1 MEIDWNVIDKKWQ
14 KQWLENNDHET
25 DSDNKEKKF
34 ITVAYPYPNSPQHI
48 GHGRTYTIADVHS
61 RYLRMKGF
69 NVLFPM
75 GFHYTGTPILGMAK
89 RVEANDVEL
98 IEGFKTLYN
107 VPEDKIKEF
116 VEPVKIADYFHE
128 EIKSGMVE
136 MGYSIDWRREF
147 TTIDPAYQKFIEW
160 QFRNLKE
167 KNLIVQGSHPVGW
180 CPKDQ
185 NPVSQHDTLG
195 DVEPDFTEYIIIKF
209 DLNGVKIPVATLR
222 PETLF
227 GVTNIWINPQVMYQ
241 KIKVNDEICITSP
254 ECARKLEFLEK
265 KIEVIE
271 DIMGSDF
278 VGQSV
283 KAPHSSD
290 SVLILPASFVK
301 SDNGTGIVMSV
312 PAHAPFDYQAL
323 LDSKSGKN
331 KSINNDLLKNIQ
343 NIEPISMINTKG
355 LGNIPAKDI
364 VEKMGISHQDDPK
377 LEEATK
383 EIYSKEFYD
392 GILANNTKQFAGKKI
407 SEAKDEVKEWITKIG
422 SADILL
428 ELTNSPV
435 KCRCGT
441 ECVVKLLSNQWFLDY
456 SNKDWKQKA
465 HSCFEGMNILPNEIR
480 SEFDKVLDWLRERA
494 CARQHGLGTKIPWD
508 KEWLVESLADSVIY
522 MAFYIISKYVN
533 KKEINGNDLTDEFF
547 DYVFYGEKDSGEIAN
562 KINITKEKLEE
573 IRNEFLYFYPVDS
586 RHSGRDLVPN
596 HLTFFVLNHVAL
608 FPEENW
614 PQEIVV
620 NGSVLMAGKKMSK
633 SMGNII
639 PLRDAVRK
647 HGADPIRLT
656 ILISA
661 ELLQDADFNVE
672 AINGI
677 KNKLESMYENSTKTK
692 AEEIPELEP
701 EDKWILSMLQNLA
714 INVSQSMDKIRFRE
728 ALHHILY
735 DFDSKLQWYLK
746 RTKSKQRTNIS
757 GILHKILSSRVLM
770 LSPFAPHIAEE
781 MWEKLGNSELA
792 SKSAWPSSV
801 EIEIDSKS
809 IQTETL
815 LKSIIDDINNIL
827 KETKISPKKIII
839 VGGGNIGFNLAKN
852 LETDSKGVRVK
863 IIEKNKDRAEFIA
876 NELNDTIVI
885 NGNGLDEDVLKEAN
899 IEEAE
904 TILSL
909 TNDDEDNIMVSVLA
923 EKNNPNKRTIALVNK
938 QNYSL
943 LQTSLK
949 IDDLVDPR
957 LTTVSTIL
965 KHVHKGT
972 IETVYTLLD
981 GEYEFIEAEILE
993 TSELISKSIKDSS
1006 VPKEIRIGAIV
1017 RDKDIII
1024 PKSDFKFEKKDL
1036 VVFLSKREHLKEVES
1051 LFRVSSLI

>member
-1 MEIDWNVIDKKWQ
+1 MEIDWNAIDRKWQ
-14 KQWLENNDHET
+14 KKWLENNDHET
-25 DSDNKEKKF
+25 DSNNKEKKF

-89 RVEANDVEL
+89 RVEANDAEL
-98 IEGFKTLYN
+98 IEGFKTLYK
-107 VPEDKIKEF
+107 VPEDKIKGF

-128 EIKSGMVE
+128 EIKSGMIE

-195 DVEPDFTEYIIIKF
+195 DVEPDFTEYIVIKF
-209 DLNGVKIPVATLR
+209 DLNGIKIPVATLR

-241 KIKVNDEICITSP
+241 KIKVNDEIWITSP
-254 ECARKLEFLEK
+254 ECARKLEFLGK

-271 DIMGSDF
+271 DILGSDF
-278 VGQSV
+278 VGQSA

-331 KSINNDLLKNIQ
+331 KSINSDLLKNIQ
-343 NIEPISMINTKG
+343 NIEPISMINTEG

-383 EIYSKEFYD
+383 EIYSKEFYE

-407 SEAKDEVKEWITKIG
+407 SEAKDEIKEWITKIG

-547 DYVFYGEKDSGEIAN
+547 DYVFYGKKDSGEIAN

-714 INVSQSMDKIRFRE
+714 LNVSQSMDKIRFRE

-735 DFDSKLQWYLK
+735 DFDSELQWYLK

-781 MWEKLGNSELA
+781 IWEKLGNSELA
-792 SKSAWPSSV
+792 SKSAWPSSIG
-801 EIEIDSKS
+801 IEIDSKS

-827 KETKISPKKIII
+827 KVTKISPKKITIYTAEQWKSKAYNSI
-839 VGGGNIGFNLAKN
+839 LKNVLDGQTNIGTIIKSLIANKETEQIKKDPDFVKKTLNDILSEPVELRKGRMNIGQIDEKQIISSELSSLVKN
-852 LETDSKGVRVK
+852 DYDVELSVFSESDSEKYDP
-863 IIEKNKDRAEFIA
+863 KNKAKAARPFKPAI
-876 NELNDTIVI
+876 L
-885 NGNGLDEDVLKEAN
+885 
-899 IEEAE
+899 IE
-904 TILSL
+904 
-909 TNDDEDNIMVSVLA
+909 
-923 EKNNPNKRTIALVNK
+923 
-938 QNYSL
+938 
-943 LQTSLK
+943 
-949 IDDLVDPR
+949 
-957 LTTVSTIL
+957 
-965 KHVHKGT
+965 
-972 IETVYTLLD
+972 
-981 GEYEFIEAEILE
+981 
-993 TSELISKSIKDSS
+993 
-1006 VPKEIRIGAIV
+1006 
-1017 RDKDIII
+1017 
-1024 PKSDFKFEKKDL
+1024 
-1036 VVFLSKREHLKEVES
+1036 
-1051 LFRVSSLI
+1051 

>member
-1 MEIDWNVIDKKWQ
+1 MEIDWNAIDKKWQ
-14 KQWLENNDHET
+14 KQWLENNDHEA
-25 DSDNKEKKF
+25 DSNNKEKKF

-89 RVEANDVEL
+89 RVEANDAEL

-128 EIKSGMVE
+128 EIKSGMIE

-195 DVEPDFTEYIIIKF
+195 DVEPDFTEYIVIKF

-227 GVTNIWINPQVMYQ
+227 GVTNIWINPQVTYQ
-241 KIKVNDEICITSP
+241 KIKVDDEIWITSP

-271 DIMGSDF
+271 DVLGSDF
-278 VGQSV
+278 VGQSA

-290 SVLILPASFVK
+290 PVLILPASFVK

-331 KSINNDLLKNIQ
+331 KSINSDLLKNIQ
-343 NIEPISMINTKG
+343 NIEPISMINTEG

-407 SEAKDEVKEWITKIG
+407 SEAKDEIKEWVTKIG

-441 ECVVKLLSNQWFLDY
+441 ECVVKILSNQWFLDY

-494 CARQHGLGTKIPWD
+494 CARQHGLGTKVPWD

-547 DYVFYGEKDSGEIAN
+547 DYVFYGKKDSGEIAN
-562 KINITKEKLEE
+562 KINITKEKLKE
-573 IRNEFLYFYPVDS
+573 IRNEFMYFYPVDS

-701 EDKWILSMLQNLA
+701 EDKWIFSMLQNLA
-714 INVSQSMDKIRFRE
+714 LNVSQSMDKIRFRE

-735 DFDSKLQWYLK
+735 DFDSELQWYLK

-781 MWEKLGNSELA
+781 IWEKLGNSELA
-792 SKSAWPSSV
+792 SKSAWPSSIG
-801 EIEIDSKS
+801 IEIDSKS

-827 KETKISPKKIII
+827 KVTKISPKKITIYTAEQWKSKAYNSI
-839 VGGGNIGFNLAKN
+839 LKNVLDGQTNIGTIIKSLIANKETEQIKKDPDFVKKTLNDILSEPVELRKGRMNIGQIDEKQIISSELSSLVKN
-852 LETDSKGVRVK
+852 DYDVELSVFSESDSEKYDP
-863 IIEKNKDRAEFIA
+863 KNKAKAARPFKPAI
-876 NELNDTIVI
+876 L
-885 NGNGLDEDVLKEAN
+885 
-899 IEEAE
+899 IE
-904 TILSL
+904 
-909 TNDDEDNIMVSVLA
+909 
-923 EKNNPNKRTIALVNK
+923 
-938 QNYSL
+938 
-943 LQTSLK
+943 
-949 IDDLVDPR
+949 
-957 LTTVSTIL
+957 
-965 KHVHKGT
+965 
-972 IETVYTLLD
+972 
-981 GEYEFIEAEILE
+981 
-993 TSELISKSIKDSS
+993 
-1006 VPKEIRIGAIV
+1006 
-1017 RDKDIII
+1017 
-1024 PKSDFKFEKKDL
+1024 
-1036 VVFLSKREHLKEVES
+1036 
-1051 LFRVSSLI
+1051 

>member
-1 MEIDWNVIDKKWQ
+1 MEIDWNAIDKKWQ
-14 KQWLENNDHET
+14 KKWSENNEHET
-25 DSDNKEKKF
+25 DSNNKEKKF

-89 RVEANDVEL
+89 RVEANDAEL
-98 IEGFKTLYN
+98 IEGFKTLYK

-128 EIKSGMVE
+128 EIKSGMIE

-195 DVEPDFTEYIIIKF
+195 DVEPDFTEYIVIKF

-241 KIKVNDEICITSP
+241 KIKVNDEIWITSP

-271 DIMGSDF
+271 DVLGSDF
-278 VGQSV
+278 VGQSA

-331 KSINNDLLKNIQ
+331 KSINSDLLKNIQ
-343 NIEPISMINTKG
+343 NIEPISMINTEG
-355 LGNIPAKDI
+355 LGDIPAKDI

-383 EIYSKEFYD
+383 EIYSKEFYE
-392 GILANNTKQFAGKKI
+392 GILANNTKQFAGKRI
-407 SEAKDEVKEWITKIG
+407 SEAKDEIKEWITKIG

-465 HSCFEGMNILPNEIR
+465 HRCFEGMNILPNEIR

-508 KEWLVESLADSVIY
+508 REWLVESLADSVIY

-562 KINITKEKLEE
+562 KINITKEKLKE

-701 EDKWILSMLQNLA
+701 KTNGYL
-714 INVSQSMDKIRFRE
+714 VCYKI
-728 ALHHILY
+728 
-735 DFDSKLQWYLK
+735 
-746 RTKSKQRTNIS
+746 
-757 GILHKILSSRVLM
+757 
-770 LSPFAPHIAEE
+770 
-781 MWEKLGNSELA
+781 
-792 SKSAWPSSV
+792 
-801 EIEIDSKS
+801 
-809 IQTETL
+809 
-815 LKSIIDDINNIL
+815 
-827 KETKISPKKIII
+827 
-839 VGGGNIGFNLAKN
+839 
-852 LETDSKGVRVK
+852 
-863 IIEKNKDRAEFIA
+863 
-876 NELNDTIVI
+876 
-885 NGNGLDEDVLKEAN
+885 
-899 IEEAE
+899 
-904 TILSL
+904 
-909 TNDDEDNIMVSVLA
+909 
-923 EKNNPNKRTIALVNK
+923 
-938 QNYSL
+938 
-943 LQTSLK
+943 
-949 IDDLVDPR
+949 
-957 LTTVSTIL
+957 
-965 KHVHKGT
+965 
-972 IETVYTLLD
+972 
-981 GEYEFIEAEILE
+981 
-993 TSELISKSIKDSS
+993 
-1006 VPKEIRIGAIV
+1006 
-1017 RDKDIII
+1017 
-1024 PKSDFKFEKKDL
+1024 
-1036 VVFLSKREHLKEVES
+1036 
-1051 LFRVSSLI
+1051 

>member
-1 MEIDWNVIDKKWQ
+1 
-14 KQWLENNDHET
+14 
-25 DSDNKEKKF
+25 
-34 ITVAYPYPNSPQHI
+34 
-48 GHGRTYTIADVHS
+48 
-61 RYLRMKGF
+61 
-69 NVLFPM
+69 
-75 GFHYTGTPILGMAK
+75 
-89 RVEANDVEL
+89 
-98 IEGFKTLYN
+98 
-107 VPEDKIKEF
+107 
-116 VEPVKIADYFHE
+116 
-128 EIKSGMVE
+128 
-136 MGYSIDWRREF
+136 
-147 TTIDPAYQKFIEW
+147 
-160 QFRNLKE
+160 
-167 KNLIVQGSHPVGW
+167 
-180 CPKDQ
+180 
-185 NPVSQHDTLG
+185 
-195 DVEPDFTEYIIIKF
+195 
-209 DLNGVKIPVATLR
+209 
-222 PETLF
+222 
-227 GVTNIWINPQVMYQ
+227 
-241 KIKVNDEICITSP
+241 
-254 ECARKLEFLEK
+254 
-265 KIEVIE
+265 
-271 DIMGSDF
+271 
-278 VGQSV
+278 
-283 KAPHSSD
+283 
-290 SVLILPASFVK
+290 
-301 SDNGTGIVMSV
+301 MSV

-323 LDSKSGKN
+323 LDSKSRKN
-331 KSINNDLLKNIQ
+331 KSINSDLLKNIQ
-343 NIEPISMINTKG
+343 NIEPISMINTEG

-383 EIYSKEFYD
+383 EIYSKEFYE

-465 HSCFEGMNILPNEIR
+465 HRCFEGMNILPNEIR

-547 DYVFYGEKDSGEIAN
+547 DYVFYGKKDSGEIAN
-562 KINITKEKLEE
+562 KINITKEKLKE

-781 MWEKLGNSELA
+781 IWEKLGNSELA
-792 SKSAWPSSV
+792 SKSAWPSSIG
-801 EIEIDSKS
+801 IEIDSKS

-815 LKSIIDDINNIL
+815 LKSIIEDINNIL
-827 KETKISPKKIII
+827 KVTKISPKKITIYTAEQWKSKAYNSI
-839 VGGGNIGFNLAKN
+839 LKNVLDGQTNIGTIIKSLIANKETEQIKKDPDFVKKTLNDILSEPVELRKGRMNIGQIDEKQIISSELSSLVKN
-852 LETDSKGVRVK
+852 DYDVELSVFSESDSEKYDP
-863 IIEKNKDRAEFIA
+863 KNKAKAARPFKPAI
-876 NELNDTIVI
+876 L
-885 NGNGLDEDVLKEAN
+885 
-899 IEEAE
+899 IE
-904 TILSL
+904 
-909 TNDDEDNIMVSVLA
+909 
-923 EKNNPNKRTIALVNK
+923 
-938 QNYSL
+938 
-943 LQTSLK
+943 
-949 IDDLVDPR
+949 
-957 LTTVSTIL
+957 
-965 KHVHKGT
+965 
-972 IETVYTLLD
+972 
-981 GEYEFIEAEILE
+981 
-993 TSELISKSIKDSS
+993 
-1006 VPKEIRIGAIV
+1006 
-1017 RDKDIII
+1017 
-1024 PKSDFKFEKKDL
+1024 
-1036 VVFLSKREHLKEVES
+1036 
-1051 LFRVSSLI
+1051 

>member
-1 MEIDWNVIDKKWQ
+1 MEIDWSAIDKKWQ
-14 KQWLENNDHET
+14 KKWLENNDHEI
-25 DSDNKEKKF
+25 DSNNKEKKF

-89 RVEANDVEL
+89 RVEANDAEL
-98 IEGFKTLYN
+98 IEGFKTLYK

-128 EIKSGMVE
+128 EIKSGMIE

-195 DVEPDFTEYIIIKF
+195 DVEPDFTEYIVIKF

-241 KIKVNDEICITSP
+241 KIKVNDEIWITSP

-271 DIMGSDF
+271 DVMGSNF

-343 NIEPISMINTKG
+343 SIEPISMITTEG

-456 SNKDWKQKA
+456 SDKDWKQKA
-465 HSCFEGMNILPNEIR
+465 HRCFKGMNILPNEIR

-494 CARQHGLGTKIPWD
+494 CARQHGLGTKVPWD

-547 DYVFYGEKDSGEIAN
+547 DYVFYGKKDSGEIAN
-562 KINITKEKLEE
+562 KINITKEKLEG
-573 IRNEFLYFYPVDS
+573 IRNDFLYFYPVDS

-692 AEEIPELEP
+692 AEKIPELEP

-714 INVSQSMDKIRFRE
+714 LNVSQSMDKIRLRE

-746 RTKSKQRTNIS
+746 RTKSKQRTDIS

-781 MWEKLGNSELA
+781 IWEKLGNSELA
-792 SKSAWPSSV
+792 SKSAWPSSIG
-801 EIEIDSKS
+801 IEIDSKS

-815 LKSIIDDINNIL
+815 LKSIIEDINNIL
-827 KETKISPKKIII
+827 KVTKISPKKITIYTAEQWKSKAYNSI
-839 VGGGNIGFNLAKN
+839 LKNVLDGQTNIGTIIKSLIANKETEQIKKDPDFVKKTLNDILSEPVELRKGRMNIGQIDEKQIISSELSSLVKN
-852 LETDSKGVRVK
+852 DYNVELSVFSESDSEKYDP
-863 IIEKNKDRAEFIA
+863 KNKAKAARPFKPAI
-876 NELNDTIVI
+876 L
-885 NGNGLDEDVLKEAN
+885 
-899 IEEAE
+899 IE
-904 TILSL
+904 
-909 TNDDEDNIMVSVLA
+909 
-923 EKNNPNKRTIALVNK
+923 
-938 QNYSL
+938 
-943 LQTSLK
+943 
-949 IDDLVDPR
+949 
-957 LTTVSTIL
+957 
-965 KHVHKGT
+965 
-972 IETVYTLLD
+972 
-981 GEYEFIEAEILE
+981 
-993 TSELISKSIKDSS
+993 
-1006 VPKEIRIGAIV
+1006 
-1017 RDKDIII
+1017 
-1024 PKSDFKFEKKDL
+1024 
-1036 VVFLSKREHLKEVES
+1036 
-1051 LFRVSSLI
+1051 

>member
-1 MEIDWNVIDKKWQ
+1 MEIDWSAIDKKWQ
-14 KQWLENNDHET
+14 KKWLENNDHEI
-25 DSDNKEKKF
+25 DSNNKEKKF

-89 RVEANDVEL
+89 RVEANDAEL
-98 IEGFKTLYN
+98 IEGFKTLYK

-128 EIKSGMVE
+128 EIKSGMIE

-195 DVEPDFTEYIIIKF
+195 DVEPDFTEYIVIKF

-241 KIKVNDEICITSP
+241 KIKVNDEIWITSP

-271 DIMGSDF
+271 DVLGSDF
-278 VGQSV
+278 VGQSA

-331 KSINNDLLKNIQ
+331 KSINSDLLKNIQ
-343 NIEPISMINTKG
+343 NIEPISMINTEG

-383 EIYSKEFYD
+383 EIYSKEFYE

-407 SEAKDEVKEWITKIG
+407 SEAKDEIKEWITKIG

-465 HSCFEGMNILPNEIR
+465 HRCFEGMNILPNEIR

-547 DYVFYGEKDSGEIAN
+547 DYVFYGKKDSGEIAN
-562 KINITKEKLEE
+562 KINITKEKLKE

-714 INVSQSMDKIRFRE
+714 LNVSQSMDKIRFRE

-735 DFDSKLQWYLK
+735 DFDSELQWYLK

-781 MWEKLGNSELA
+781 IWEKLGNSELA
-792 SKSAWPSSV
+792 SKSTWPSSIG
-801 EIEIDSKS
+801 IEIDSKS

-815 LKSIIDDINNIL
+815 LKSIIEDINNIL
-827 KETKISPKKIII
+827 KVTKISPKKITIYTAEQWKSKAYNSI
-839 VGGGNIGFNLAKN
+839 LKNVLDGQTNIGTIIKSLIANKETEQIKKDPDFVKKTLNDILSEPVELRKGRMNIEQIDEKQIISSELSSLVKN
-852 LETDSKGVRVK
+852 DYDVELSVFSESDSEKYDP
-863 IIEKNKDRAEFIA
+863 KNKAKAARPFKPAI
-876 NELNDTIVI
+876 L
-885 NGNGLDEDVLKEAN
+885 
-899 IEEAE
+899 IE
-904 TILSL
+904 
-909 TNDDEDNIMVSVLA
+909 
-923 EKNNPNKRTIALVNK
+923 
-938 QNYSL
+938 
-943 LQTSLK
+943 
-949 IDDLVDPR
+949 
-957 LTTVSTIL
+957 
-965 KHVHKGT
+965 
-972 IETVYTLLD
+972 
-981 GEYEFIEAEILE
+981 
-993 TSELISKSIKDSS
+993 
-1006 VPKEIRIGAIV
+1006 
-1017 RDKDIII
+1017 
-1024 PKSDFKFEKKDL
+1024 
-1036 VVFLSKREHLKEVES
+1036 
-1051 LFRVSSLI
+1051 